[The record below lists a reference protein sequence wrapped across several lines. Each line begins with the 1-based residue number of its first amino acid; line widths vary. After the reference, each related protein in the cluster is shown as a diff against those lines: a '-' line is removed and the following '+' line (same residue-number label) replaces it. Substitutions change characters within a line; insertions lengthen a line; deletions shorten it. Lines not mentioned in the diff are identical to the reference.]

1 MSNVRKELA
10 DYLRNAP
17 YDAYVVLSEYL
28 IENSDSRLWDIEGFS
43 EELSMDPWFYIHEY
57 PESLHLIDER
67 KHSFVTNWTGNG
79 LRGLTEDQMGKM
91 AKLCI
96 SENDDVYEFVLSS
109 YRTLPTSVRHIVEG
123 TGKSPNRKAPA
134 RKTATKAKPKAPA
147 KRKTGAR
154 R

>member
-1 MSNVRKELA
+1 MTDVRKELA

-28 IENSDSRLWDIEGFS
+28 IENSDGRLWDIEGFS

-57 PESLHLIDER
+57 PESLPLIDER

-96 SENDDVYEFVLSS
+96 SENDDVYGFVLSS
-109 YRTLPTSVRHIVEG
+109 YRTLPTSVRRIVEG

-134 RKTATKAKPKAPA
+134 RRKAPA
-147 KRKTGAR
+147 KKPAAKRRAKGAR